1 MLNFKKKKKKVK
13 IYVCIDYYLCI
24 IHILITT
31 IGIKLLN
38 LPTLQWDYWKYKY
51 NNNKDKV

>member
-1 MLNFKKKKKKVK
+1 MYALIITYVLY
-13 IYVCIDYYLCI
+13 IYWLRQ
-24 IHILITT
+24 L
-31 IGIKLLN
+31 GIKLLN